1 MNIMITAVQ
10 EGYLKREDQTFPYK
24 NESIKEDNRIKI
36 KDLEQ
41 KLKEYQSIT
50 TDTKEKDPFT
60 FTLSPITTD
69 TKEKD
74 LFTLREKGLLI

>member
-10 EGYLKREDQTFPYK
+10 EGYLKREDQTYPYK
-24 NESIKEDNRIKI
+24 NESIKEDNRIKM

-50 TDTKEKDPFT
+50 SDTKEKDPFS
-60 FTLSPITTD
+60 LQSITTN

-74 LFTLREKGLLI
+74 LYTLSLI

>member
-10 EGYLKREDQTFPYK
+10 EGYLKREDQTYPYK
-24 NESIKEDNRIKI
+24 NESIKEDNRIKM

-50 TDTKEKDPFT
+50 SDTKEKDPFS
-60 FTLSPITTD
+60 LQSITTN

-74 LFTLREKGLLI
+74 LYTLKEKGPLI

>member
-10 EGYLKREDQTFPYK
+10 EGYLKREDQTYPYK
-24 NESIKEDNRIKI
+24 NESIKEDNRIKM

-50 TDTKEKDPFT
+50 SDTKEKDPFS
-60 FTLSPITTD
+60 LQSITTN

-74 LFTLREKGLLI
+74 LYTLREKGPLI

>member
-10 EGYLKREDQTFPYK
+10 EGYLKREDQTYPYK
-24 NESIKEDNRIKI
+24 NESIKEDNRIKM

-60 FTLSPITTD
+60 LMSPITTD
-69 TKEKD
+69 AKEKD
-74 LFTLREKGLLI
+74 LFTLREKGPLI